1 MKRREFISLL
11 GGTVAAWPLAV
22 RAQQP
27 AMPVIGYLYAGSP
40 EPTAHLMAAFRK
52 GLSEIGYVEGQNVAI
67 EYRFAHNE
75 FDRLPELAVD
85 IVRRQV
91 AVITTPGSTPAAL
104 AAKAATM
111 TIPIV
116 FSIGAD
122 PVQAGL
128 VASLN
133 RPGGNVTGISS
144 MNLELGAKRLGLVHE
159 LVPGAARFAVL
170 VDPNSPATEPVI
182 KDVQAAA
189 SAIGRQ
195 IDVLTATT
203 SREST
208 RPLRALCRSGST
220 HSCSRPAPCST
231 TVAYNWPRWRCAMRC
246 PRSIPRASLP
256 KPAD

>member
-1 MKRREFISLL
+1 MRRRQFITLV
-11 GGTVAAWPLAV
+11 GAAAAWPL
-22 RAQQP
+22 
-27 AMPVIGYLYAGSP
+27 
-40 EPTAHLMAAFRK
+40 
-52 GLSEIGYVEGQNVAI
+52 
-67 EYRFAHNE
+67 

-85 IVRRQV
+85 IVRRKV

-170 VDPNSPATEPVI
+170 VDPNSPATETMI

-195 IDVLTATT
+195 IEVLTATT
-203 SREST
+203 SGEIDAAFAS
-208 RPLRALCRSGST
+208 LWRSGQRT
-220 HSCSRPAPCST
+220 RAYSRLLVQQPSRTTGHVGGAPAVPTIYSSREFAEAGGLMSYGPS
-231 TVAYNWPRWRCAMRC
+231 VMEEFRQAG
-246 PRSIPRASLP
+246 I
-256 KPAD
+256 

>member
-1 MKRREFISLL
+1 LKRRQFITLL
-11 GGTVAAWPLAV
+11 GGAAAMWPLAARGQHPV
-22 RAQQP
+22 L
-27 AMPVIGYLYAGSP
+27 PVIGYLYAGSP
-40 EPTAHLMAAFRK
+40 EPIAQLMGAFRK
-52 GLSEIGYVEGQNVAI
+52 GLSEIGYVEGQNVGI

-75 FDRLPELAVD
+75 FDRLPELAAE
-85 IVRRQV
+85 IVRRRV

-159 LVPGAARFAVL
+159 LVPGAARFAV
-170 VDPNSPATEPVI
+170 SSI
-182 KDVQAAA
+182 
-189 SAIGRQ
+189 R
-195 IDVLTATT
+195 
-203 SREST
+203 
-208 RPLRALCRSGST
+208 
-220 HSCSRPAPCST
+220 
-231 TVAYNWPRWRCAMRC
+231 TVRLP
-246 PRSIPRASLP
+246 SL
-256 KPAD
+256 